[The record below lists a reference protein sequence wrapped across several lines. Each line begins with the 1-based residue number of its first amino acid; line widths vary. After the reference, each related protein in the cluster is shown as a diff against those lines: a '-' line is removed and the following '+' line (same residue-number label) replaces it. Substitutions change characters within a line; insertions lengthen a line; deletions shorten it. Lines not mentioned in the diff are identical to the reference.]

1 MSASL
6 THMKVAF
13 RADASVQIGAGHV
26 MRCLTLADALR
37 TMGAQTQFLCRRL
50 PGHLGEL
57 IRARGHALDW
67 LADSATDTANS
78 SAALDPGAPWDWL
91 VVDHYALAADWE
103 TAQRALANHIL
114 VIDDQADRRHDC
126 DLLLDQN
133 LQTAD
138 RYDGLLPAT
147 CRTLIGPRYA
157 LLRPEFQRARQ
168 ASRPH
173 TAAATQLLLCFGGSD
188 PLDLTGLTLD
198 ALDGLG
204 RGELRVTVVV
214 GHGYPHRERMQAR
227 CASRPGTQFHCQADN
242 LAELMA
248 RADLAVGASGVV
260 TWERACLGLPALA
273 ISFADNQRPIA
284 RAAQAAGIL
293 RWLGDAAEMSAA
305 RLGEAIAALLEAPAQ
320 RQAMRQAGLALVD
333 GAGCGRVMEAMSA

>member
-1 MSASL
+1 
-6 THMKVAF
+6 MKVAF
-13 RADASVQIGAGHV
+13 RADASVPIGAGHV

-37 TMGAQTQFLCRRL
+37 ASGAQTHFLCRRL

-57 IRARGHALDW
+57 ILARGHALDW
-67 LADSATDTANS
+67 LADSGVDADN
-78 SAALDPGAPWDWL
+78 SAAALAQGAPWDWL
-91 VVDHYALAADWE
+91 VVDHYALAATWE
-103 TAQRALANHIL
+103 TAQRGLANKIL
-114 VIDDQADRRHDC
+114 AIDDQADRRHDC

-133 LQTAD
+133 LQTGN

-168 ASRPH
+168 VLKPCAD
-173 TAAATQLLLCFGGSD
+173 AATHLLVCFGGSD

-204 RGELRVTVVV
+204 RSGLNVAVVV
-214 GHGYPHRERMQAR
+214 GQGYPYRDRLQAR

-242 LAELMA
+242 MAELMA

-260 TWERACLGLPALA
+260 TWERACLGLPALVV
-273 ISFADNQRPIA
+273 SFAENQRPIA
-284 RAAQAAGIL
+284 AAAQAAGL
-293 RWLGDAAEMSAA
+293 LLWVGDAAEMSAA
-305 RLGEAIAALLEAPAQ
+305 RLGEAIAALLDAPAR
-320 RQAMRQAGLALVD
+320 RQAMRLACLELVD

>member
-1 MSASL
+1 
-6 THMKVAF
+6 MKVAF
-13 RADASVQIGAGHV
+13 RADASIQIGAGHV

-37 TMGAQTQFLCRRL
+37 SSGARTQFLCRQL

-67 LADSATDTANS
+67 LADSGTDADN
-78 SAALDPGAPWDWL
+78 SAAALAHGAPWDWL
-91 VVDHYALAADWE
+91 VVDHYALAAAWE
-103 TAQRALANHIL
+103 TAQRGLANNIL
-114 VIDDQADRRHDC
+114 AIDDQADRPHDC

-133 LQTAD
+133 LQTGN
-138 RYDGLLPAT
+138 RYDGLLPTA
-147 CRTLIGPRYA
+147 CRPLIGPRYA

-168 ASRPH
+168 VLKPRAD
-173 TAAATQLLLCFGGSD
+173 AATHLLLCFGGSD

-204 RGELRVTVVV
+204 RSGLHVTVVV
-214 GHGYPHRERMQAR
+214 GQGYPYRDRLQAR
-227 CASRPGTQFHCQADN
+227 CASRPGTQLHCQADN

-260 TWERACLGLPALA
+260 TWERACLGLPALVV
-273 ISFADNQRPIA
+273 SFAENQRPIA
-284 RAAQAAGIL
+284 AAAEAEGL
-293 RWLGDAAEMSAA
+293 LVWVGDAAEMSAP
-305 RLGEAIAALLEAPAQ
+305 RLGAAIAALLDAPAQ
-320 RQAMRQAGLALVD
+320 RQAMRLACLERVD